1 MILPLLLGIAMLV
14 WGGIN
19 FRKYLLFITGIKMKG
34 TVTQAGY
41 KEQGIRRKVAMAEIT
56 YKYEI
61 DGKEYTNTEI
71 SDEQK
76 HLFKTQSMK
85 GETIAIMVRK
95 NAPEIATLRSSGHYI
110 KSFIFFLTIGLL
122 SALVGIASM

>member
-1 MILPLLLGIAMLV
+1 MLV

-34 TVTQAGY
+34 TVIQAGY

-56 YKYEI
+56 YNYKI

-85 GETIAIMVRK
+85 GETITIMVRK
-95 NAPEIATLRSSGHYI
+95 NAPEISTLRSSGHYI
-110 KSFIFFLTIGLL
+110 KSFIFFLIIGLL
-122 SALVGIASM
+122 STLVGVASL